1 LAWGYSYVKTT
12 QTVEDPANPGE
23 FIEEEVELKIPI
35 KSVGVAEVTD
45 RIARRTPV
53 PPTSKRYIKPGDEEY
68 KLLGLKTPKIV
79 EEENYADPD
88 FKEEIRKHTQRTV
101 YASILAGLAM
111 DIVDENEALVLKC
124 NGHNKATDIIDE
136 DKAIAI
142 LKSQGLSNAQFDQLY
157 EDIQH
162 LTTKE
167 KERVDLE

>member
-1 LAWGYSYVKTT
+1 
-12 QTVEDPANPGE
+12 
-23 FIEEEVELKIPI
+23 
-35 KSVGVAEVTD
+35 
-45 RIARRTPV
+45 
-53 PPTSKRYIKPGDEEY
+53 
-68 KLLGLKTPKIV
+68 
-79 EEENYADPD
+79 
-88 FKEEIRKHTQRTV
+88 
-101 YASILAGLAM
+101 M